1 MAHGGKRPGAGR
13 KPGSG
18 NRQMLNWNGTLLADP
33 AAVAT
38 MSPLRFL
45 LEVMRDPTATKKAR
59 MEAAKA
65 AAPYVHGRPSGPAK
79 GDQEGLPL
87 GGDDVWS
94 DDLGHRP
101 N

>member
-18 NRQMLNWNGTLLADP
+18 NRQVLSWNGELLADP
-33 AAVAT
+33 ATLKT

-45 LEVMRDPTATKKAR
+45 LEVMRDPAASKKAR

-65 AAPYVHGRPSGPAK
+65 AAPYVHGRPRSPDPD
-79 GDQEGLPL
+79 DQVGLPL
-87 GGDDVWS
+87 GDDGWG
-94 DDLGHRP
+94 DDLGQRP